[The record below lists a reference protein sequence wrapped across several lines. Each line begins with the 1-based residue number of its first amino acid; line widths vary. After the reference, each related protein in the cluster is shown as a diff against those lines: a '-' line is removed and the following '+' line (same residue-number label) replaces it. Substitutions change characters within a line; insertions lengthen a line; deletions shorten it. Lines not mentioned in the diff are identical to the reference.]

1 MEFTNED
8 FVRKFYTDN
17 SFHTHVNMITP
28 RGKYLFDRNGLEQLF
43 DRLGEDNNTGLAEKP
58 QSCSMLVVDLSLIHI

>member
-17 SFHTHVNMITP
+17 SFHTHVNMIAP

-43 DRLGEDNNTGLAEKP
+43 DRLGEDNN
-58 QSCSMLVVDLSLIHI
+58 LSLIHISEPTRPY